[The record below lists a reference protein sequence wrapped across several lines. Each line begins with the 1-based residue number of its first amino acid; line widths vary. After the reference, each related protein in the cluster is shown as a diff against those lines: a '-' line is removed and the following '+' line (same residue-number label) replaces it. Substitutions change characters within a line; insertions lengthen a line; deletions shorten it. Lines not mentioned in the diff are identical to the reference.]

1 MIKRLINMYNF
12 IFWFFYKFF
21 EWRKGFKSSFIAS
34 AMVGLT
40 ILIHLGL
47 IHSIVRYLTGFT
59 IGVFSNSYGYNRL
72 ILLPLVFLWF
82 FIVYQLCYKK
92 RASQILEGRKENK
105 FSKPKNIIFVVALI
119 VVPLLLSIKLTNIAV
134 SAK

>member
-1 MIKRLINMYNF
+1 MYNF

-40 ILIHLGL
+40 ILIHVGL
-47 IHSIVRYLTGFT
+47 IHSIIRYFTGFT
-59 IGVFSNSYGYNRL
+59 SGVFNNNYGYNRL

-82 FIVYQLCYKK
+82 IIIYQLCYKK
-92 RASQILEGRKENK
+92 MTSQILERRKENEI
-105 FSKPKNIIFVVALI
+105 SEPKNIIFVVGLI
-119 VVPLLLSIKLTNIAV
+119 VVPLLLAIKITNNTV
-134 SAK
+134 SA

>member
-1 MIKRLINMYNF
+1 MYNF

-21 EWRKGFKSSFIAS
+21 EWRKDFKSSFIAS

-47 IHSIVRYLTGFT
+47 IHSIIRYFTGFT

-72 ILLPLVFLWF
+72 ILLPLVILWF
-82 FIVYQLCYKK
+82 FILYQFYYKK
-92 RASQILEGRKENK
+92 RADQILEKRMENK
-105 FSKPKNIIFVVALI
+105 FSEPKNIIMAVVLI
-119 VVPLLLSIKLTNIAV
+119 VVPLLIAIKLTNIAV
-134 SAK
+134 SNQLQ

>member
-1 MIKRLINMYNF
+1 MYNF

-40 ILIHLGL
+40 ILVHLGL
-47 IHSIVRYLTGFT
+47 VHSIIRYFTRFT

-72 ILLPLVFLWF
+72 ILLPVVILWF
-82 FIVYQLCYKK
+82 YILYQFYYKK
-92 RASQILEGRKENK
+92 RADEILEKRKK
-105 FSKPKNIIFVVALI
+105 ISSPSLRILFLQFY
-119 VVPLLLSIKLTNIAV
+119 
-134 SAK
+134 